1 MLHCETDKA
10 EGGYI
15 KTPGALFI
23 AENGIKKKQSMW
35 GICVVIIRSWDKY
48 IALPVFRR
56 KRRACKKSKNGFCA
70 SFRCG
75 DESENSLSLSEKV
88 NIHSDRVKIH
98 LILLKK
104 VKIQV

>member
-23 AENGIKKKQSMW
+23 AENGIKNKQSMW

-48 IALPVFRR
+48 IALPVFLEGNEG
-56 KRRACKKSKNGFCA
+56 RAKIKKWFLRVF
-70 SFRCG
+70 SFSG
-75 DESENSLSLSEKV
+75 
-88 NIHSDRVKIH
+88 
-98 LILLKK
+98 
-104 VKIQV
+104 

>member
-23 AENGIKKKQSMW
+23 TENGIKNKQSMW

-48 IALPVFRR
+48 IALPVF
-56 KRRACKKSKNGFCA
+56 
-70 SFRCG
+70 
-75 DESENSLSLSEKV
+75 
-88 NIHSDRVKIH
+88 
-98 LILLKK
+98 
-104 VKIQV
+104 

>member
-23 AENGIKKKQSMW
+23 AGNGIKNKQSMW

-48 IALPVFRR
+48 IALPVF
-56 KRRACKKSKNGFCA
+56 
-70 SFRCG
+70 
-75 DESENSLSLSEKV
+75 
-88 NIHSDRVKIH
+88 
-98 LILLKK
+98 
-104 VKIQV
+104 